1 MRFAPFLV
9 ALTFAASCGS
19 GERPTLSAPPQVVTP
34 TTTEVELAPIDP
46 TVDVTFFGFPF
57 GMEASLEAMAAAS
70 DGRWDVRPG
79 GGRGL
84 CDALD
89 QGVGGALFDLA
100 LAAPIVP
107 CALEAHAIGTRAVYL
122 YASHDVPPLD
132 LDLLRAVFVDIGR
145 PPHTAVGTDQAEW
158 EWVLHEL
165 LSNESPPPDRVVLAL
180 GSDAI
185 RAAVASGNTIAYS
198 ALTPDD
204 VGLPARCVAAS
215 AGAPCI
221 APDDRGRYLLLVP
234 MWFAATS
241 ATLANELVTAMLQ
254 PDIVA
259 ASASGGV
266 VIEGGPR
273 AESEVSPVPTG

>member
-1 MRFAPFLV
+1 
-9 ALTFAASCGS
+9 
-19 GERPTLSAPPQVVTP
+19 
-34 TTTEVELAPIDP
+34 
-46 TVDVTFFGFPF
+46 
-57 GMEASLEAMAAAS
+57 
-70 DGRWDVRPG
+70 
-79 GGRGL
+79 
-84 CDALD
+84 
-89 QGVGGALFDLA
+89 
-100 LAAPIVP
+100 
-107 CALEAHAIGTRAVYL
+107 
-122 YASHDVPPLD
+122 
-132 LDLLRAVFVDIGR
+132 
-145 PPHTAVGTDQAEW
+145 VGTDRAEW

-198 ALTPDD
+198 ALTPDH
-204 VGLPARCVAAS
+204 VGLPARCVAIS
-215 AGAPCI
+215 GGAPCI
-221 APDDRGRYLLLVP
+221 APDDRDRYPLLVP

>member
-1 MRFAPFLV
+1 M
-9 ALTFAASCGS
+9 
-19 GERPTLSAPPQVVTP
+19 
-34 TTTEVELAPIDP
+34 
-46 TVDVTFFGFPF
+46 
-57 GMEASLEAMAAAS
+57 
-70 DGRWDVRPG
+70 
-79 GGRGL
+79 
-84 CDALD
+84 
-89 QGVGGALFDLA
+89 
-100 LAAPIVP
+100 
-107 CALEAHAIGTRAVYL
+107 YL

-132 LDLLRAVFVDIGR
+132 LDLLRAVFVGIGR
-145 PPHTAVGTDQAEW
+145 PPHTAVGTDRAEW

-165 LSNESPPPDRVVLAL
+165 LSDESPPPDRVVLAL

-185 RAAVASGNTIAYS
+185 RAAVESGNTIAYS
-198 ALTPDD
+198 ALTPAD

-221 APDDRGRYLLLVP
+221 APDDRGRYPLLVP

-266 VIEGGPR
+266 VIEGRPR

>member
-1 MRFAPFLV
+1 
-9 ALTFAASCGS
+9 
-19 GERPTLSAPPQVVTP
+19 
-34 TTTEVELAPIDP
+34 
-46 TVDVTFFGFPF
+46 
-57 GMEASLEAMAAAS
+57 
-70 DGRWDVRPG
+70 
-79 GGRGL
+79 
-84 CDALD
+84 
-89 QGVGGALFDLA
+89 
-100 LAAPIVP
+100 
-107 CALEAHAIGTRAVYL
+107 VYL

-158 EWVLHEL
+158 EWILHEL

-180 GSDAI
+180 GPDAI
-185 RAAVASGNTIAYS
+185 QAAVASGNTIAYS

-221 APDDRGRYLLLVP
+221 APDDRDRYPLLVP

-254 PDIVA
+254 PDIAA

-273 AESEVSPVPTG
+273 ADSEVSPVPTG

>member
-1 MRFAPFLV
+1 MRFVPLLV
-9 ALTFAASCGS
+9 ALTFATSCGS
-19 GERPTLSAPPQVVTP
+19 GERPTLSAPPQVVPP
-34 TTTEVELAPIDP
+34 TTTEVKLAPIDP
-46 TVDVTFFGFPF
+46 TVDVTF
-57 GMEASLEAMAAAS
+57 
-70 DGRWDVRPG
+70 
-79 GGRGL
+79 
-84 CDALD
+84 
-89 QGVGGALFDLA
+89 
-100 LAAPIVP
+100 
-107 CALEAHAIGTRAVYL
+107 

-180 GSDAI
+180 GPDAI
-185 RAAVASGNTIAYS
+185 QAAVASGNTIAYS

-221 APDDRGRYLLLVP
+221 APDDRDRYPLLVP

-266 VIEGGPR
+266 VIEGEPR
-273 AESEVSPVPTG
+273 ADSEVSSVPTG